1 MCCVTRQAT
10 GTSARIRAAMNG
22 EQTRRVRL
30 VRPIRV
36 IILYGTVLAKEDGEV
51 LFFDDL
57 YGQDRR
63 LERLL
68 ALAPVAKNRQLQQL
82 TGSRA
87 TGAPRISHTHRAE

>member
-1 MCCVTRQAT
+1 MILSSPGIASLPRTTAEQAP
-10 GTSARIRAAMNG
+10 G
-22 EQTRRVRL
+22 RRPGHWAPRVA
-30 VRPIRV
+30 RPIRV

-68 ALAPVAKNRQLQQL
+68 GLAPVRPYRPRRAHREASKLANR
-82 TGSRA
+82 R
-87 TGAPRISHTHRAE
+87 

>member
-1 MCCVTRQAT
+1 M
-10 GTSARIRAAMNG
+10 ARKHNG
-22 EQTRRVRL
+22 SGSSH
-30 VRPIRV
+30 PIRV

-68 ALAPVAKNRQLQQL
+68 ALAPVAKDRQPRQL
-82 TGSRA
+82 TGNGV
-87 TGAPRISHTHRAE
+87 TGAPGAAHTRAE

>member
-1 MCCVTRQAT
+1 
-10 GTSARIRAAMNG
+10 MNG

-68 ALAPVAKNRQLQQL
+68 ALAPVTKNRQLRQL
-82 TGSRA
+82 TGDRA
-87 TGAPRISHTHRAE
+87 TGAPPVSHTHRAE